1 MQRDRK
7 RDRERG
13 ANTTNERER
22 GYERNSE
29 RVTGRKKERKSL
41 RDSGIDRQS
50 KTERIRKKNHK
61 IQRNIFINEGRNR
74 DDRGINIF
82 HTVKLESRIVK
93 RNSEQK

>member
-50 KTERIRKKNHK
+50 KTERIRKKIIKFNA
-61 IQRNIFINEGRNR
+61 
-74 DDRGINIF
+74 
-82 HTVKLESRIVK
+82 TYL
-93 RNSEQK
+93 